1 MEKFLPV
8 LSGSLRDILT
18 QFRKD
23 YPEDEIA
30 KEILRVDK
38 LMQFYLDNKD
48 SVPEIAPPFEAELK
62 KSLKNEVIMLSGRF
76 SDDFEISFL
85 PADREPKSK

>member
-38 LMQFYLDNKD
+38 LMQFYLD
-48 SVPEIAPPFEAELK
+48 IR
-62 KSLKNEVIMLSGRF
+62 IMSHIRDMR
-76 SDDFEISFL
+76 S
-85 PADREPKSK
+85 R